1 MTANEDPGV
10 DAAPVRDNLRARGF
24 EQLTVGFNNP
34 RGETWR
40 HPDTNELAQ
49 LMYCP
54 GTRDRFLR
62 LSWED
67 ALGVR

>member
-1 MTANEDPGV
+1 MAHDPDCI
-10 DAAPVRDNLRARGF
+10 DAAPVRENLRARGF

-40 HPDTNELAQ
+40 HPETNELAQ

-54 GTRDRFLR
+54 GTKDRFLQ
-62 LSWED
+62 LSLND
-67 ALGVR
+67 ALGVS